1 MASQNISVENREN
14 IRITG
19 VIDVNGFDETYIDLT
34 TELGGIMLR
43 GTGLK
48 IGKLSLE
55 QHELLVS
62 GYFYSCSYE
71 DQKNE
76 PRTGILRRIFR

>member
-1 MASQNISVENREN
+1 MSEQNISVENRET

-19 VIDVNGFDETYIDLT
+19 VTDVNGFDETYIDLS
-34 TELGGIMLR
+34 TELGDIMLR

-55 QHELLVS
+55 QHELVVN
-62 GYFYSCSYE
+62 GYFYSCVYD
-71 DQKNE
+71 DQKE
-76 PRTGILRRIFR
+76 QRAGVLRRIFR

>member
-34 TELGGIMLR
+34 TELGDIMLR

-62 GYFYSCSYE
+62 G
-71 DQKNE
+71 
-76 PRTGILRRIFR
+76 

>member
-1 MASQNISVENREN
+1 MSQQNISIENREN

-19 VIDVNGFDETYIDLT
+19 VIDVNGFDENYIDLS
-34 TELGGIMLR
+34 TELGDIMLR

-62 GYFYSCSYE
+62 GYFYSCSYD
-71 DQKNE
+71 DQKN
-76 PRTGILRRIFR
+76 TAKSGILRRIFR

>member
-1 MASQNISVENREN
+1 MSEQNISVENRET

-19 VIDVNGFDETYIDLT
+19 VTDVNGFDENYIDLS
-34 TELGGIMLR
+34 TELGDILLR

-55 QHELLVS
+55 QHEFLVS
-62 GYFYSCSYE
+62 GYFYSCSYD
-71 DQKNE
+71 DQKE
-76 PRTGILRRIFR
+76 TKKTGILRRIFR

>member
-34 TELGGIMLR
+34 TELGDIMLR

>member
-1 MASQNISVENREN
+1 MNQQNISVENRET

-19 VIDVNGFDETYIDLT
+19 VLDVNGFDENYIDLS
-34 TELGGIMLR
+34 TELGDIMLR

-62 GYFYSCSYE
+62 GYFYSCCYDE
-71 DQKNE
+71 KKEARKN
-76 PRTGILRRIFR
+76 GILRRIFH

>member
-1 MASQNISVENREN
+1 MSQQNITVENRET

-19 VIDVNGFDETYIDLT
+19 VIDVNGFDENYIDLS
-34 TELGGIMLR
+34 TELGDILLR

-62 GYFYSCSYE
+62 GYFCSCSYD
-71 DQKNE
+71 DQKE
-76 PRTGILRRIFR
+76 VKKAGILRRIFR

>member
-1 MASQNISVENREN
+1 MAAQNISVENREN

-19 VIDVNGFDETYIDLT
+19 VIDVNGFDETYIDLS
-34 TELGGIMLR
+34 TELGDIMLR

-71 DQKNE
+71 DQKDVK
-76 PRTGILRRIFR
+76 RTGILRRIFR

>member
-1 MASQNISVENREN
+1 MSEQNISVENRET

-19 VIDVNGFDETYIDLT
+19 VTDVNGFDETYIDLA
-34 TELGGIMLR
+34 TELGDITLR
-43 GTGLK
+43 GSGLK

-62 GYFYSCSYE
+62 GYFNSCTY
-71 DQKNE
+71 DDRKDTA
-76 PRTGILRRIFR
+76 RGGVLRRIFS